1 MFHMERGFHRLVKQF
16 IFLSFGFVSEQV
28 DTKKAILAALEDK
41 KGIVTEACKS
51 IGLSRSTYYDWLNTD
66 PEFKKAVVD
75 IQETAIDYVEG
86 KLFQKIS
93 GVLMGKSDGEGA
105 PVTYELA
112 PSDTA
117 IIFYLKTKA
126 KHRGYI
132 EKTEMDLTSLGERI
146 TGFNYLPPND
156 NRTDQNS
163 PG

>member
-1 MFHMERGFHRLVKQF
+1 M
-16 IFLSFGFVSEQV
+16 SEQL
-28 DTKKAILAALEDK
+28 DTKKQILEALEAK
-41 KGIVTEACKS
+41 HGIVTEACKS
-51 IGLSRSTYYDWLNTD
+51 IGLSRSTFYDWLKND
-66 PEFKKAVVD
+66 AEFKAAVTD

-93 GVLMGKSDGEGA
+93 GVSVSRTEDSQTGE
-105 PVTYELA
+105 PIVYEVP

-132 EKTEMDLTSLGERI
+132 ERSEMDLTSLGQQI
-146 TGFNYLPPND
+146 QGFNYVPPND
-156 NRTDQNS
+156 SNTVQ